1 MPKTERVPKYRL
13 HKSSGQAVVDLNGR
27 TFYLGSHGT
36 KTSKAEYDRLVAEW
50 LVNGRRAPNRTDDQT
65 DRLICEL
72 CAAHWEFAEDY
83 YVKNG
88 KPSGEQHHVRLLVG
102 LLSEFYGRTAVSEFS
117 PLRLKALRQQM
128 IGLNN
133 SRIYINNQ
141 IGRVKRIFKWGVE
154 NELVPPAVYQ
164 ALQAVAGL
172 RKGRSAA
179 RETEPVKPVAVEYVE
194 ASKPYLS
201 RQIWAMI
208 RIELLAGMRPGEVCI
223 MRACDIEMVG
233 DVWDYRPHEYKTE
246 HHDIERVVALGER
259 AQAIVREFL
268 KPDTEAYLFSPI
280 DAEAERRAKLHTKR
294 KTPLKYG
301 NRPGTNRRRKP
312 KRQAGERFT
321 TDSYRRAIQR
331 ATELAFPAPDGLDA
345 VQTKQWHKEHRW
357 SPNQL
362 RHTAGTKAR
371 KLFGLE
377 GAQMHLGHSRAQTT
391 EIYAERN
398 LELAREIARQ
408 IG

>member
-1 MPKTERVPKYRL
+1 MSRKGRVPAYQR
-13 HKSSGQAVVDLNGR
+13 HKHSGQACVKLNGEF
-27 TFYLGSHGT
+27 TYLGPHG
-36 KTSKAEYDRLVAEW
+36 SKVSLAEYDRVILEW
-50 LVNGRRAPNRTDDQT
+50 LANGRRAPARIDDQT

-72 CAAHWEFAEDY
+72 CAAYWEFARGY
-83 YVKNG
+83 YVKDSQ
-88 KPSGEQHHVRLLVG
+88 PSGEQHHIRLLVG

-117 PLRLKALRQQM
+117 PLRLKALRQRM

-141 IGRVKRIFKWGVE
+141 IGRARRIFKWGVE

-179 RETEPVKPVAVEYVE
+179 RETEPVKPVAVDYVE
-194 ASKPYLS
+194 ASKPFVS
-201 RQIWAMI
+201 RQVWAMI

-223 MRACDIEMVG
+223 MRACDIEMDG
-233 DVWDYRPHEYKTE
+233 DVWNYRPHDYKTE
-246 HHDIERVVALGER
+246 HHDIERIIPLGQR

-268 KPDTEAYLFSPI
+268 KPDSRAYLFSPI
-280 DAEAERRAKLHTKR
+280 DAEAERRAKLHAER
-294 KTPLKYG
+294 KTPLSCG
-301 NRPGTNRRRKP
+301 NRPGTNRKRKP
-312 KRQAGERFT
+312 KRLPGERY
-321 TDSYRRAIQR
+321 DSNSYRRAIQR
-331 ATELAFPAPDGLDA
+331 ACRLAFPAPDGLDA
-345 VQTKQWHKEHRW
+345 EQTKRWHKEHRW

-377 GAQMHLGHSRAQTT
+377 GAQVHLGHSKANTT